1 MTENCQVENIPI
13 PEDISLLGVDND
25 ELLCQI
31 SDPQISSIALN
42 VEKGGYRLGKM
53 MDKQFS
59 SKDPYVDTLIKYID
73 DNFDQCITTDQ
84 ILAQIPLS
92 RRSIEI
98 RFKREIN
105 AMTIY
110 KYLTNCRMQLFAQLL
125 ATTDL
130 SLLEIADRCG
140 SLDYPNISRTFK
152 RFFGCAPKEYRQ
164 KKRKRICTSKP
175 AAVPHCCA
183 NRRVIYENRSI

>member
-13 PEDISLLGVDND
+13 PEDISLLEVDND

-73 DNFDQCITTDQ
+73 DN
-84 ILAQIPLS
+84 
-92 RRSIEI
+92 
-98 RFKREIN
+98 
-105 AMTIY
+105 
-110 KYLTNCRMQLFAQLL
+110 FAQLL